1 MKLQKTNLTL
11 YLTLFIG
18 IATLLPLAVS
28 LSYKFTV
35 MKRFLLFTF
44 FAIIISNLVLAQA
57 YEGTT
62 KYAKKTQRAILIDY
76 NYPQEAVQ
84 NAFVATMAKLGY
96 KPKEEKGIFNRD
108 KGFLVFSTAY
118 VTDVSDQAMD
128 YIINVERSGR
138 KDNDK
143 STLYLIMTKGDENAM
158 EKMTAEDIANA
169 KLFLSNLLP
178 EVEAANLELEIKAQ
192 QDVVTKAEKKLK
204 DLKTDQA
211 SLEKKLQDNKT
222 NQESTQSDIETQK
235 QKLGVLIG
243 KRKIGDSSN

>member
-1 MKLQKTNLTL
+1 MPQKTNLPF
-11 YLTLFIG
+11 YLTLFHG

-28 LSYKFTV
+28 LDYKFTV
-35 MKRFLLFTF
+35 MKRFLFFAF
-44 FAIIISNLVLAQA
+44 FAILVSNLVVAQA

-84 NAFVATMAKLGY
+84 NAFVTTMAKLGY

-108 KGFLVFSTAY
+108 KGFLVFNTAY
-118 VTDVSDQAMD
+118 VTDISDQAMD
-128 YIINVERSGR
+128 YIINVERSSR

-158 EKMTAEDIANA
+158 EKMSAEDIANA

-178 EVEAANLELEIKAQ
+178 AVEAANLELEIKAQ
-192 QDVVTKAEKKLK
+192 QDVVAKAEKKLK
-204 DLKTDQA
+204 DLKDDQA

-222 NQESTQSDIETQK
+222 NQESTQSDIESQK
-235 QKLGVLIG
+235 QKLGTLIG
-243 KRKIGDSSN
+243 QRKIGDGAN